1 MRGKPTRVFI
11 KFVKTDGT
19 GAANWVS
26 APNNWNKM
34 SQKQRDA
41 WAIQAARSRHPGA
54 KDVEISQVDQA

>member
-19 GAANWVS
+19 HAANWVS
-26 APNNWNKM
+26 GPNNWGKM

-41 WAIQAARSRHPGA
+41 WAVQAARQRHPGA
-54 KDVEISQVDQA
+54 KDVVIDVVEQK